1 MRSYLRI
8 LIMMV
13 WKNLRIVF
21 RSKTSSLII
30 FLGPLLIIGI
40 IGAAFNSSEM
50 NNIKIGVYYDKM
62 TESIETMKDS
72 LEDSRLRVFRIKT
85 KESCIDQVKDGNLHA
100 CIIFPEGFDLENPE
114 GEKNIEFAIDFSRIN
129 IAWLIWDTLMSKIK
143 SESTD
148 FSLKLVEAMMQKINE
163 TSVELNKS
171 KERLVEISSNGDQ
184 ISLKITDIKDDL
196 IALDL
201 NISVADLNL
210 SEFENQS
217 STNQA
222 EIDSFKEEISG
233 VQSQIDSAR
242 EGMIQQREESLGLL
256 TDFEEKLSGQIS
268 DLEESKATKEAQM
281 PEVCAADP
289 TSQECMILQIEIPT
303 IDSQITLLSEY
314 LTDVQGNIESIEGQE
329 MPDDDVDFSGMN
341 DRLDSFNEK
350 MQKLNEKTSKFEG
363 ELGKIKNKT
372 DEIKAMKNSTLGE
385 LDDIDDIMT
394 SNFQTTDEFIDAI
407 DELTRNMDNL
417 TLLDSRQIIF
427 PIRTRYKDITD
438 TNNYFSFMFPP
449 LLVLVVMLISI
460 LLSSTTVITEKQSKA
475 HFRNFLAP
483 VHDLFFIIS
492 HFISNILILSGQTII
507 LLLVAVFGFGVEV
520 SNWFSII
527 GAFLIINSF
536 FVLIG
541 LLIGY
546 LFNSEE
552 TATLGSIS
560 VSCVFL
566 LFSSLVIPIET
577 MQKQIGF
584 IAFANP
590 FVLSESIIRKIIIFD
605 KTLFSSPLE
614 VYVLL
619 LYIVITFICVFLLY
633 RNKKGKVE

>member
-8 LIMMV
+8 LIMMI

-62 TESIETMKDS
+62 TESINTMKDS
-72 LEDSRLRVFRIKT
+72 LEDSRLRVYRITT

-143 SESTD
+143 SKSTD
-148 FSLKLVEAMMQKINE
+148 FSLRLVEAMMQKINE

-171 KERLVEISSNGDQ
+171 KERLIEISSNGDQ

-210 SEFENQS
+210 SELENQS
-217 STNQA
+217 STSQA
-222 EIDSFKEEISG
+222 EIDSFKEEIDNL
-233 VQSQIDSAR
+233 QSQIDSAR

-256 TDFEEKLSGQIS
+256 TDFEEKLSTQIS
-268 DLEESKATKEAQM
+268 DLEDSKTEKEEQA
-281 PEVCAADP
+281 PVACADP
-289 TSQECMILQIEIPT
+289 ASQGCVILQLELGT
-303 IDSQITLLSEY
+303 IDSQITLLSDY
-314 LTDVQGNIESIEGQE
+314 LTDVQDNIESIEGQE
-329 MPDDDVDFSGMN
+329 MPDNDVDFSGMN

-385 LDDIDDIMT
+385 LDDINEIMT
-394 SNFQTTDEFIDAI
+394 SNFETTGEFIDAI
-407 DELTRNMDNL
+407 DELTQNMENL

-460 LLSSTTVITEKQSKA
+460 LLSSTTVISEKQSKA

-619 LYIVITFICVFLLY
+619 LYIAITFICVFLLY